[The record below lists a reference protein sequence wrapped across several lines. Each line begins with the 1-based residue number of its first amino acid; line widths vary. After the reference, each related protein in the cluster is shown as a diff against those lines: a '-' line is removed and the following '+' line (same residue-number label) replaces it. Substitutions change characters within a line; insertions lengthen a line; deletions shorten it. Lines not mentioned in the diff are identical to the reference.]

1 MTYHPEVLSIL
12 TGVLGFLLTLISSV
26 PAAHKL
32 HQRWAQE
39 IQPIRLETAS
49 PRGKPLYQD
58 EDGEATDRSVHQCTD
73 TWQKLLI
80 AILSVTGLELS
91 LALAI
96 VSLQSASSPFVA
108 PFWLEAGSWVGDCEV
123 LVVS

>member
-1 MTYHPEVLSIL
+1 MRYNPEILSIL
-12 TGVLGFLLTLISSV
+12 TGVLGFLLTFVSSF
-26 PAAHKL
+26 PAARKL
-32 HQRWAQE
+32 HQRWVHE
-39 IQPIRLETAS
+39 TQPIRLETAS
-49 PRGKPLYQD
+49 SRGKPVYQD

-96 VSLQSASSPFVA
+96 VSLQSASSPFVV
-108 PFWLEAGSWVGDCEV
+108 PFWLEAGGWVSDGKE
-123 LVVS
+123 LSIS